1 MFKTLLVGI
10 AFEVFNFH
18 MKIEKCSCVQGYK
31 SGTNVNFLLYF
42 WVGLILFP
50 NNNVVQIL

>member
-18 MKIEKCSCVQGYK
+18 MKIEKCYCVQGYK